1 MTTKEQM
8 KDLAKA
14 LLQDVNMHYE
24 EGDYVK
30 IFNSLNRL
38 KTGAEAILALAQT
51 AEILDNHER
60 ILSYQNDRA

>member
-30 IFNSLNRL
+30 IFNSLTRL
-38 KTGAEAILALAQT
+38 NTGAQAIKALAE
-51 AEILDNHER
+51 AAAILDNHER
-60 ILSYQNDRA
+60 ILSLQNERA